1 MDSKFALRIAFD
13 ILLASNGTTSPF
25 RFLIF
30 LMTGVGAISSIP
42 SFVASCELSPS
53 SVSDFDY
60 TISTFPRQD
69 KTQYI
74 VTITNNSGEEIVYWL
89 EYRLGDMQDIDY
101 TAPTLA
107 DGESK
112 TWSITGR
119 LSATAEKENGLGVY
133 VVSKKEFD
141 IYKKA
146 HKDRKDSSIIM
157 YNSEVPHIFNSF
169 DAADSYNV
177 VIKGTSSSSDIKL
190 Q

>member
-1 MDSKFALRIAFD
+1 MKKNVLKTVLLSM
-13 ILLASNGTTSPF
+13 ILGG
-25 RFLIF
+25 IF
-30 LMTGVGAISSIP
+30 LLSSCQ
-42 SFVASCELSPS
+42 FAPS
-53 SVSDFDY
+53 STS
-60 TISTFPRQD
+60 
-69 KTQYI
+69 
-74 VTITNNSGEEIVYWL
+74 VTITNKSGEEIVYWL

-177 VIKGTSSSSDIKL
+177 VIKGTSSSTDIELK
-190 Q
+190 

>member
-1 MDSKFALRIAFD
+1 MKKNVLKTV
-13 ILLASNGTTSPF
+13 LLSMLLGG
-25 RFLIF
+25 IF
-30 LMTGVGAISSIP
+30 LLSSCQFAP
-42 SFVASCELSPS
+42 
-53 SVSDFDY
+53 
-60 TISTFPRQD
+60 TST
-69 KTQYI
+69 T

-107 DGESK
+107 NGESR

-119 LSATAEKENGLGVY
+119 LSAIAEKENGLGVY

-146 HKDRKDSSIIM
+146 NPDTRDSSIII
-157 YNSEVPHIFNSF
+157 YKSEVPHIFNSF

-177 VIKGTSSSSDIKL
+177 VIKGTSSNTDIELK
-190 Q
+190 